1 MMRSSV
7 VLPEPLGPSSAKNSS
22 CSIARS
28 MRSTAVTGPK
38 RLVTDCSASAALGTV
53 TPAAD
58 QVRGSVDRPAAR
70 NGTQIASVDAH
81 EASTSDQIRS
91 HFSGEDGW
99 SNMCSWLAS
108 ALLFWK

>member
-38 RLVTDCSASAALGTV
+38 RLVTDFNASVALGTV
-53 TPAAD
+53 TPAS
-58 QVRGSVDRPAAR
+58 R
-70 NGTQIASVDAH
+70 T
-81 EASTSDQIRS
+81 
-91 HFSGEDGW
+91 
-99 SNMCSWLAS
+99 
-108 ALLFWK
+108 K